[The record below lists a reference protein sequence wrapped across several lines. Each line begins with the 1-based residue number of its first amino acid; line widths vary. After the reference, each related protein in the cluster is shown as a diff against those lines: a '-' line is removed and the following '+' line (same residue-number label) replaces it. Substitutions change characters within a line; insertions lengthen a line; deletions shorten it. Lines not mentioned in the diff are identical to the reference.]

1 MSDPRWRRGRL
12 LVAAPH
18 LDDDPNFRRA
28 VVLVLEHA
36 DEGAL
41 GIVLNDPM
49 EVAASEALPE
59 PLSTVISDGSRVYRG
74 GPVQPGTVIVLAE
87 FDDIAAAGGIT
98 FGSVGI
104 LDPESVENGAQ
115 PPAMQRAR
123 AFGGYAGWGGGQLE
137 AEIAQDAW
145 IDADPEAGDIFTDE
159 PTALWRTVLARSGG
173 SYRLMA
179 TAPDDPLLN

>member
-1 MSDPRWRRGRL
+1 M
-12 LVAAPH
+12 AAPH

-41 GIVLNDPM
+41 GIVLNHPM
-49 EVAASEALPE
+49 EVRAQEALPE
-59 PLSTVISDGSRVYRG
+59 PLANVVSEGSPVFRG
-74 GPVQPGTVIVLAE
+74 GPVQPGTVIVLADFE
-87 FDDIAAAGGIT
+87 DGAAAGGIT

-104 LDPESVENGAQ
+104 LDPASVEQGL
-115 PPAMQRAR
+115 PPSMRRAR

-137 AEIAQDAW
+137 EEIRQDAW
-145 IDADPEAGDIFTDE
+145 IDAEPDPEDIFTDD
-159 PTALWRTVLARSGG
+159 PAGLWRAVLTRAGA

-179 TAPDDPLLN
+179 TAPEDPLLN

>member
-1 MSDPRWRRGRL
+1 MAAPRWRRGRL

-41 GIVLNDPM
+41 GIVLNRPM
-49 EVAASEALPE
+49 EVRAAEALPE
-59 PLSTVISDGSRVYRG
+59 PLAGVVSEGSPVFKG

-87 FDDIAAAGGIT
+87 FQDAAAAGGIA
-98 FGSVGI
+98 FDAVGI
-104 LDPESVENGAQ
+104 LDPASVEEGS
-115 PPAMQRAR
+115 PPAMARAR

-137 AEIAQDAW
+137 DEIQQDAW
-145 IDADPEAGDIFTDE
+145 IDVEPMAGDVFTDD
-159 PTALWRTVLARSGG
+159 PPGLWREVLSRAGG

>member
-1 MSDPRWRRGRL
+1 M
-12 LVAAPH
+12 AAPH

-41 GIVLNDPM
+41 GIVLNHPM
-49 EVAASEALPE
+49 EVRAAEALPE
-59 PLSTVISDGSRVYRG
+59 PLASAVSEGSPVFRG

-87 FDDIAAAGGIT
+87 FHDPTAAGGIM

-104 LDPESVENGAQ
+104 LDPESVEGGH
-115 PPAMQRAR
+115 PPAMARAR

-137 AEIAQDAW
+137 SEIQQDAW
-145 IDADPEAGDIFTDE
+145 IDAEPLASDVFTDD
-159 PTALWRTVLARSGG
+159 PAALWSTVLGRAGG

-179 TAPDDPLLN
+179 TTPEDPLLN

>member
-1 MSDPRWRRGRL
+1 MSDPRWKRGRL

-49 EVAASEALPE
+49 EVLAADALPE
-59 PLSTVISDGSRVYRG
+59 PLSTVINDGSHVFRG
-74 GPVQPGTVIVLAE
+74 GPVQPGTVIVLADFE
-87 FDDIAAAGGIT
+87 DIAAAGGVT

-104 LDPESVENGAQ
+104 LDPESVEGGT
-115 PPAMQRAR
+115 PPAMRRAR

-137 AEIAQDAW
+137 SEIQQDAW
-145 IDADPEAGDIFTDE
+145 IDAEPLVDDIFTDD
-159 PTALWRTVLARSGG
+159 PAGLWRAVLTRAGG

>member
-1 MSDPRWRRGRL
+1 MSEPRWRRGRL

-36 DEGAL
+36 EEGAL
-41 GIVLNDPM
+41 GIVLNQPM
-49 EVAASEALPE
+49 EVRAAEALPE
-59 PLSTVISDGSRVYRG
+59 PLSTVVPDGAPVFRG
-74 GPVQPGTVIVLAE
+74 GPVQPGTVIVLADFE
-87 FDDIAAAGGIT
+87 DIGAAGGIT

-104 LDPESVENGAQ
+104 LDPESIEGGLM
-115 PPAMQRAR
+115 PGMRSAR

-137 AEIAQDAW
+137 SEIRQDAW
-145 IDADPEAGDIFTDE
+145 IDVEPDVVDVFTAQPED
-159 PTALWRTVLARSGG
+159 LWREALMRAGA

-179 TAPDDPLLN
+179 MAPDDPLLN

>member
-1 MSDPRWRRGRL
+1 MSDPRWKRGRL

-49 EVAASEALPE
+49 EVAAADALPE
-59 PLSTVISDGSRVYRG
+59 PLSTVVTDGSRVYRG

-87 FDDIAAAGGIT
+87 FDDIATAGGVT

-104 LDPESVENGAQ
+104 LDPVSVEDGRT
-115 PPAMQRAR
+115 PDLQRAR

-137 AEIAQDAW
+137 SEIAQDAW
-145 IDADPEAGDIFTDE
+145 IDAEPTADDIFTPD
-159 PTALWRTVLARSGG
+159 PAGLWRTVLVRAGG

-179 TAPDDPLLN
+179 TTPDDPLLN

>member
-1 MSDPRWRRGRL
+1 M
-12 LVAAPH
+12 AAPH

-49 EVAASEALPE
+49 EVAAADALPE
-59 PLSTVISDGSRVYRG
+59 PLATVVTDGSRVFRG

-87 FDDIAAAGGIT
+87 FDDISAAGGVT

-104 LDPESVENGAQ
+104 LDPDSVDEGRT
-115 PPAMQRAR
+115 PALQRAR

-137 AEIAQDAW
+137 SEIAQDAW
-145 IDADPEAGDIFTDE
+145 IDAEPLPGDIFTDD
-159 PTALWRTVLARSGG
+159 PAGLWREVLSRTGG

>member
-1 MSDPRWRRGRL
+1 MTAPRWRRGRL

-41 GIVLNDPM
+41 GIVLNHPM
-49 EVAASEALPE
+49 EVRAGEALPE
-59 PLSTVISDGSRVYRG
+59 PLGQVVPEGAPVFRG
-74 GPVQPGTVIVLAE
+74 GPVQPGTVIVLAD
-87 FDDIAAAGGIT
+87 FHDAAAAGGIT

-104 LDPESVENGAQ
+104 LDPASVEDGP
-115 PPAMQRAR
+115 PPAMTRAR

-137 AEIAQDAW
+137 EEIRQDAW
-145 IDADPEAGDIFTDE
+145 IDAEPMAEDVFTDD
-159 PTALWRTVLARSGG
+159 PPGLWRTVLSRAGG

>member
-1 MSDPRWRRGRL
+1 MSAPRWRRGRL

-36 DEGAL
+36 AEGAL
-41 GIVLNDPM
+41 GVVLNHPM
-49 EVAASEALPE
+49 EVRAADALPE
-59 PLSTVISDGSRVYRG
+59 PLAQVVSEGSPVFRG

-87 FDDIAAAGGIT
+87 FDDPAAAGGIA

-104 LDPESVENGAQ
+104 LDPASVERGA
-115 PPAMQRAR
+115 PPAMRRAR

-137 AEIAQDAW
+137 DEIRQDAW
-145 IDADPEAGDIFTDE
+145 IDAGPEAADVFSDDPAG
-159 PTALWRTVLARSGG
+159 LWRTVLGRAGP

-179 TAPDDPLLN
+179 MAPDDPLLN

>member
-1 MSDPRWRRGRL
+1 MSAPRFRRGRL

-41 GIVLNDPM
+41 GIVLNQPM
-49 EVAASEALPE
+49 EVPAAEALPE
-59 PLSTVISDGSRVYRG
+59 PLASVVSEGTPVFRG

-87 FDDIAAAGGIT
+87 FDDPAAAGGIM
-98 FGSVGI
+98 FDAVGI
-104 LDPESVENGAQ
+104 LDPDSVEEERS
-115 PPAMQRAR
+115 PALTRAR

-137 AEIAQDAW
+137 SEIRQDAW
-145 IDADPEAGDIFTDE
+145 IDATPLPEDVFTDD
-159 PTALWRTVLARSGG
+159 PTALWSTVLNRAGA

-179 TAPDDPLLN
+179 SAPDDPLLN

>member
-1 MSDPRWRRGRL
+1 MSAPRFRRGRL

-41 GIVLNDPM
+41 GIVLNHPM
-49 EVAASEALPE
+49 EVRAAEALPE
-59 PLSTVISDGSRVYRG
+59 PLASVVSEGSPVFRG

-87 FDDIAAAGGIT
+87 FEDPAAAGGIM
-98 FGSVGI
+98 FDAVGI
-104 LDPESVENGAQ
+104 LDPESVEGGQA
-115 PPAMQRAR
+115 PAMARAR

-137 AEIAQDAW
+137 SEIQQDAW
-145 IDADPEAGDIFTDE
+145 IDAGPVADDVFTDD
-159 PTALWRTVLARSGG
+159 PAGLWSRVLSRTGA

-179 TAPDDPLLN
+179 TAPEDPLLN

>member
-1 MSDPRWRRGRL
+1 MSTPPFRRGRL

-41 GIVLNDPM
+41 GIVLNHPM
-49 EVAASEALPE
+49 EVRAAEALPE
-59 PLSTVISDGSRVYRG
+59 PLASVVSDGSPVFKG

-87 FDDIAAAGGIT
+87 FHDPAAAGGIV

-104 LDPESVENGAQ
+104 LDPESVEGGSA
-115 PPAMQRAR
+115 PAMSRAR
-123 AFGGYAGWGGGQLE
+123 AFGGYAGWAGGQLE
-137 AEIAQDAW
+137 SEIRQDAW
-145 IDADPEAGDIFTDE
+145 IDAEPLATDVFTDD
-159 PTALWRTVLARSGG
+159 PATLWREVLSRAGA

-179 TAPDDPLLN
+179 TAPEDPLLN